1 MASYGSIM
9 KANHAADDVGL
20 LKEALPPLPEPVA
33 NPALIVV
40 SGLPGTGKSH
50 FCRRLAERLDLVI
63 LESDSLRRRLFH
75 VPSHAREESAR
86 LFHACHALV
95 EELLRRGMSVALD
108 ATNLEEH
115 NRERL
120 YHIADQAGAR
130 LVIVRMEAPP
140 EVVRQRLDRR
150 SQRQDR
156 QDQSDADWGV
166 YARMKPTVEKI
177 GRNHFAVDSSRD
189 IDPVVDKIVRLVNR

>member
-1 MASYGSIM
+1 M
-9 KANHAADDVGL
+9 KASRPADDVGV
-20 LKEALPPLPEPVA
+20 LKESLPPLPEPVA

-63 LESDSLRRRLFH
+63 LESDSLRKRLFRA
-75 VPSHAREESAR
+75 PSYAREESAR
-86 LFHACHALV
+86 LFRACHGLV
-95 EELLRRGMSVALD
+95 DELLRRGISVALD

-130 LVIVRMEAPP
+130 LVIVRLEAPP
-140 EVVRQRLDRR
+140 EVVRQRLERR
-150 SQRQDR
+150 SQGEDR
-156 QDQSDADWGV
+156 GDQSDADWSV
-166 YARMKPTVEKI
+166 YSRMKPTAEKI
-177 GRNHFAVDSSRD
+177 ARNHFAVDSSKD
-189 IDPVVDKIVRLVNR
+189 ISPVIDKIVRLVSR

>member
-1 MASYGSIM
+1 MM
-9 KANHAADDVGL
+9 KAHRADDDVGL

-63 LESDSLRRRLFH
+63 LESDCLRRRLFC
-75 VPSHAREESAR
+75 VPSYAREESAR
-86 LFHACHALV
+86 LFRACHGLV
-95 EELLRRGMSVALD
+95 EELLRRGVSVAMD

-140 EVVRQRLDRR
+140 GVVRQRLEQR
-150 SQRQDR
+150 SRTEGRQDR
-156 QDQSDADWGV
+156 SDADWGV
-166 YARMKPTVEKI
+166 YAKMKSTVQRI
-177 GRNHFAVDSSRD
+177 GRNHFAVDTSRD
-189 IDPVVDKIVRLVNR
+189 IDPVIDKIVRLVNR